1 MRRAVSRLGFFGP
14 FFFWVLLSIV
24 FMRLHHLFFFL
35 SLSPLFS
42 FFLGRSSVRCIS
54 VCVCVCVRCV
64 IHSTYRLFMRSSIS
78 SSLFLSFSLAKL
90 FFLRVTSMGAKSYKS
105 PRSGWK
111 KDKKWEKPN
120 AVEEI
125 WPLEG
130 KEKKPQMRYVC
141 ARSWFTPRDRWS
153 RTI

>member
-14 FFFWVLLSIV
+14 FFFWGSSLNI
-24 FMRLHHLFFFL
+24 FMRLHHLFFSF
-35 SLSPLFS
+35 SLSPF
-42 FFLGRSSVRCIS
+42 FFLSRPVVCALYI
-54 VCVCVCVRCV
+54 CVCVCVRCV
-64 IHSTYRLFMRSSIS
+64 IHSTYRLFMRSSIF

-90 FFLRVTSMGAKSYKS
+90 FFRVTSMGAKSYKS
-105 PRSGWK
+105 PRSGRK
-111 KDKKWEKPN
+111 KYKKWEKPN